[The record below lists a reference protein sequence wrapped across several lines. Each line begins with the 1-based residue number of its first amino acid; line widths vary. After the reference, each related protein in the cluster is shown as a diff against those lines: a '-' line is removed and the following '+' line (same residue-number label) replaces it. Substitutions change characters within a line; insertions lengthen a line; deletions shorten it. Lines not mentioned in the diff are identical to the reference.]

1 MKRLVLAAT
10 LLALASVP
18 GAADDQALLKDAQSY
33 FKPIPSIVPAVK
45 NNAVTREKV
54 ELGKIVG
61 LPCPS
66 GLVNPYTPN
75 M

>member
-45 NNAVTREKV
+45 DNA
-54 ELGKIVG
+54 
-61 LPCPS
+61 
-66 GLVNPYTPN
+66 PYG
-75 M
+75 